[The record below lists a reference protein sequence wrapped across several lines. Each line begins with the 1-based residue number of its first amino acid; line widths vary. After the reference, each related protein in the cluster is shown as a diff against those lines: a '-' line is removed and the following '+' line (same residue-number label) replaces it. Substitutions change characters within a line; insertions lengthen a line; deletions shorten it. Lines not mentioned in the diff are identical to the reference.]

1 MIVSKNININNSL
14 KINSC
19 AKLYTQIST
28 KNDFIELYKYIKN
41 NDLTYLVIGEGTNI
55 VLPETFNGI
64 VIALSFNELSFDN
77 NLKTVRAGASL
88 NWHNFVCECIKN
100 NIHGFENLSLIPG
113 SVGAAPIQ
121 NIGAYG
127 QEVSKLIK
135 NVYCFD
141 LNSGEFIT
149 LDNKSCRFSYR
160 DSILK
165 NNSFI
170 IYSIDFKSDSNKLLN
185 IEYESIKRYL
195 DTNKIDR
202 KTLNLK
208 SVSEAICNIRNS
220 TLPDPNIIPNA
231 GSFFKNTIINKN
243 EINTS
248 EFPIDDLIIWEIDD
262 DLVKVGSA
270 RLIELIRNRIPKSA
284 NVDIYSNH
292 SLVLTTNGQ
301 ASQDDVLSYANEIM
315 KTVKNVFNIKL
326 EIEPITI
333 N

>member
-1 MIVSKNININNSL
+1 M
-14 KINSC
+14 
-19 AKLYTQIST
+19 
-28 KNDFIELYKYIKN
+28 
-41 NDLTYLVIGEGTNI
+41 
-55 VLPETFNGI
+55 
-64 VIALSFNELSFDN
+64 
-77 NLKTVRAGASL
+77 
-88 NWHNFVCECIKN
+88 
-100 NIHGFENLSLIPG
+100 IPG

-170 IYSIDFKSDSNKLLN
+170 IYSVDFKSDSNKLLN

-248 EFPIDDLIIWEIDD
+248 EFTIDDLITWEIDD

-270 RLIELIRNRIPKSA
+270 RLIELIRNRLPKSA

>member
-77 NLKTVRAGASL
+77 DLKTVRAGASL

-202 KTLNLK
+202 KALNLQ

>member
-77 NLKTVRAGASL
+77 DLKTVRAGASL

-292 SLVLTTNGQ
+292 SLVLTTNGE

>member
-55 VLPETFNGI
+55 VLPETFNGV

-77 NLKTVRAGASL
+77 DLKTVRAGASL

-202 KTLNLK
+202 KALNLQ

-292 SLVLTTNGQ
+292 SLVLTTNGE

>member
-14 KINSC
+14 QINSC

-77 NLKTVRAGASL
+77 DLKTVRAGASL

-195 DTNKIDR
+195 DINKIDR
-202 KTLNLK
+202 KALNLQ
-208 SVSEAICNIRNS
+208 SVSEVICNIRNS

-231 GSFFKNTIINKN
+231 GSFFRNTIINKN

-315 KTVKNVFNIKL
+315 KNVKNVFNIKL

>member
-28 KNDFIELYKYIKN
+28 KNDFIELYKYIKK

-135 NVYCFD
+135 NVHCFD

-202 KTLNLK
+202 KTLNLQ

>member
-77 NLKTVRAGASL
+77 DLKTVRAGASL

-170 IYSIDFKSDSNKLLN
+170 IYSVDFKSDSNKLLN

-292 SLVLTTNGQ
+292 SLVLTTNGE

>member
-1 MIVSKNININNSL
+1 MIVAKNININNSL

-28 KNDFIELYKYIKN
+28 KDDFIELYKYIKN

-55 VLPETFNGI
+55 VLPENFNGI

-77 NLKTVRAGASL
+77 DLKTVRAGASL

-170 IYSIDFKSDSNKLLN
+170 IYSIDFKSDTNKLLN

-202 KTLNLK
+202 KDLNLQNI
-208 SVSEAICNIRNS
+208 SEAICNIRNS

-243 EINTS
+243 DINTS
-248 EFPIDDLIIWEIDD
+248 EFTIDDLIIWEIDD

-292 SLVLTTNGQ
+292 SLVLTTNGK

>member
-19 AKLYTQIST
+19 AKLYTEIST
-28 KNDFIELYKYIKN
+28 KDDFIELHKYIKN

-55 VLPETFNGI
+55 VLPENFNGI
-64 VIALSFNELSFDN
+64 VIALSFNELTFDN
-77 NLKTVRAGASL
+77 DLKTVRAGASL

-170 IYSIDFKSDSNKLLN
+170 IYSVDFKSDSNKLLN

-202 KTLNLK
+202 KALNLQ
-208 SVSEAICNIRNS
+208 SVSEAICNIRNL

-231 GSFFKNTIINKN
+231 GRFF
-243 EINTS
+243 
-248 EFPIDDLIIWEIDD
+248 
-262 DLVKVGSA
+262 
-270 RLIELIRNRIPKSA
+270 
-284 NVDIYSNH
+284 
-292 SLVLTTNGQ
+292 
-301 ASQDDVLSYANEIM
+301 
-315 KTVKNVFNIKL
+315 
-326 EIEPITI
+326 
-333 N
+333 

>member
-77 NLKTVRAGASL
+77 DLKTVRAGASL

-202 KTLNLK
+202 KALNLQ

-292 SLVLTTNGQ
+292 SLVLTTNGE

>member
-248 EFPIDDLIIWEIDD
+248 EFPIDDLIIWDIDD

-292 SLVLTTNGQ
+292 SLVLTTNGE

>member
-135 NVYCFD
+135 NVHCFD

-170 IYSIDFKSDSNKLLN
+170 IYSVDFKSDSNKLLN

-202 KTLNLK
+202 KALNLQ

-243 EINTS
+243 EIKKIS
-248 EFPIDDLIIWEIDD
+248 
-262 DLVKVGSA
+262 KVV
-270 RLIELIRNRIPKSA
+270 N
-284 NVDIYSNH
+284 N
-292 SLVLTTNGQ
+292 
-301 ASQDDVLSYANEIM
+301 
-315 KTVKNVFNIKL
+315 F
-326 EIEPITI
+326 
-333 N
+333 

>member
-19 AKLYTQIST
+19 AKLYTEIST
-28 KNDFIELYKYIKN
+28 KDDFIELHKYIKN

-55 VLPETFNGI
+55 VLPENFNGI
-64 VIALSFNELSFDN
+64 VIALSFNELTFDN
-77 NLKTVRAGASL
+77 DLKTVRAGASL

-170 IYSIDFKSDSNKLLN
+170 IYSVDFKSDSNKLLN

-202 KTLNLK
+202 KALNLQ
-208 SVSEAICNIRNS
+208 SLSEAICNIRNL

-248 EFPIDDLIIWEIDD
+248 EFTIDDLITWEIDD

-270 RLIELIRNRIPKSA
+270 RLIELIRNRLPKSA

>member
-19 AKLYTQIST
+19 AKLYTEIST
-28 KNDFIELYKYIKN
+28 KDDFIELHKYIKN

-55 VLPETFNGI
+55 VLPENFNGI
-64 VIALSFNELSFDN
+64 VIALSFNELTFDN
-77 NLKTVRAGASL
+77 DLKTVRAGASL

-170 IYSIDFKSDSNKLLN
+170 IYSVDFKSDSNKLLN

-202 KTLNLK
+202 KALNLQ

-248 EFPIDDLIIWEIDD
+248 EFTIDDLITWEIDD

-270 RLIELIRNRIPKSA
+270 RLIELIRNRLPKSA

>member
-77 NLKTVRAGASL
+77 DLKTVRAGASL

>member
-170 IYSIDFKSDSNKLLN
+170 IYSVDFKSDSNKLLN

-202 KTLNLK
+202 KALNLQ

-284 NVDIYSNH
+284 NVGIYSNH

>member
-28 KNDFIELYKYIKN
+28 KNDFIELYKYIKK

>member
-19 AKLYTQIST
+19 AKLYTEIST
-28 KNDFIELYKYIKN
+28 KDDFIELHKYIKN

-55 VLPETFNGI
+55 VLPENFNGI
-64 VIALSFNELSFDN
+64 VIALSFNELTFDN
-77 NLKTVRAGASL
+77 DLKTVRAGASL

-170 IYSIDFKSDSNKLLN
+170 IYSVDFKSDSNKLLN

-202 KTLNLK
+202 KALNLQ
-208 SVSEAICNIRNS
+208 SLSEAICNIRNL

-248 EFPIDDLIIWEIDD
+248 EFSIDDLIIWEIDD

-270 RLIELIRNRIPKSA
+270 RLIELIRNRLPKSA

>member
-1 MIVSKNININNSL
+1 MFLNININNSL

-170 IYSIDFKSDSNKLLN
+170 IYSVDFKSDSNKLLN

-202 KTLNLK
+202 KALNLQ
-208 SVSEAICNIRNS
+208 SVSEAICNIRNL

-248 EFPIDDLIIWEIDD
+248 EFTIDDLIIWEIDD

-270 RLIELIRNRIPKSA
+270 RLIELIRNRLPKSA

>member
-19 AKLYTQIST
+19 AKLYTEIST
-28 KNDFIELYKYIKN
+28 KDDFIELYKYIKN

-55 VLPETFNGI
+55 VLPENFNGI
-64 VIALSFNELSFDN
+64 VIALNFNELSFDN
-77 NLKTVRAGASL
+77 DLKTVRAGASL

-113 SVGAAPIQ
+113 SVGAAPVQ

-170 IYSIDFKSDSNKLLN
+170 IYSVDFKSDSNKLLN

-202 KTLNLK
+202 KALNLQ

-248 EFPIDDLIIWEIDD
+248 EFTIDDLIIWEIDD

-301 ASQDDVLSYANEIM
+301 ASQDDVLSFANEIV